1 MGQIDW
7 AAIREE
13 ALGDFTADALPPT
26 LELPALPHAV
36 TLFVQKSNDPNVA
49 AKDLAKI
56 IETDAGL
63 TVELLKYVNSAYM
76 GLRHRAGNVQQAISL
91 LGQRQS
97 KMFVVTTG
105 MEAAVRARKS
115 KLINQTC
122 FWNAS
127 LQKALFA
134 REVAKLL
141 KTDGDA
147 AFAGALLQDYLLP
160 VITNE
165 LFEFYLEF
173 AEDRAAQPQCMT
185 EFERDKFK
193 WDHALAGAALASRWN
208 LPDDLVCCILFHH
221 RGLRILTDKQLGRSP
236 VAAVALSALLPDQL
250 RQQYQG
256 LEQLLMLQEKWPAF
270 DLEKLAHAVD
280 EAHEEM
286 GIGVKNDFPLVR
298 RCKPAFGS
306 KNAYDDGTLNLAAAS

>member
-1 MGQIDW
+1 MGKIDW

-13 ALGDFTADALPPT
+13 ALGDFTVDALPPT

-36 TLFVQKSNDPNVA
+36 TLFVQKSNDPNVSS
-49 AKDLAKI
+49 KELAKI

-91 LGQRQS
+91 LGQRQA
-97 KMFVVTTG
+97 KMFLVTTG
-105 MEAAVRARKS
+105 MEAAVRAKKS
-115 KLINQTC
+115 KLINQTG

-147 AFAGALLQDYLLP
+147 AFSGALLQDYLLP
-160 VITNE
+160 VLTND
-165 LFEFYLEF
+165 LFTDYLAF
-173 AEDRAAQPQCMT
+173 IEDRDQQSACIT
-185 EFERDKFK
+185 KFERTTFR
-193 WDHALAGAALASRWN
+193 WDHTLAGGCLASRWN

-221 RGLRILTDKQLGRSP
+221 QGLKILTDKQLGRTP

-250 RQQYQG
+250 RQ
-256 LEQLLMLQEKWPAF
+256 
-270 DLEKLAHAVD
+270 
-280 EAHEEM
+280 
-286 GIGVKNDFPLVR
+286 
-298 RCKPAFGS
+298 
-306 KNAYDDGTLNLAAAS
+306 